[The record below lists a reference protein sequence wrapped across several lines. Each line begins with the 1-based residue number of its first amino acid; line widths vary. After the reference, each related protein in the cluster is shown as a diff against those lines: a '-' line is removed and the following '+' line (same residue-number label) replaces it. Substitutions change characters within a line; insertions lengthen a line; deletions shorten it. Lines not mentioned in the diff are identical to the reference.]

1 MTTSTPAPPTFPKL
15 KTGAV
20 AQYPLTKVFRFQQQV
35 LHFIDGTDQ
44 RYRDCGGPLYT
55 WVISLNELD
64 EGEMAAL
71 ETFFLNNQGAFGN
84 FAFTDP
90 WTGQVYQNCSLSS
103 DELDMASL
111 AEMEGKTSLTV
122 IQNGG

>member
-1 MTTSTPAPPTFPKL
+1 MSSFPTL

-20 AQYPLTKVFRFQQQV
+20 AQYPATKVFRFQQQI

-44 RYRDCGGPLYT
+44 RYRDCSGPLYT
-55 WVISLNELD
+55 WVIRLDLLD

-71 ETFFLNNQGAFGN
+71 EAFFQQNQGAFGS

-90 WTGQVYQNCSLSS
+90 WTGQVYQNCSLAS
-103 DELDMASL
+103 DQMDMISL
-111 AEMEGKTSLTV
+111 AEMRGTTSLTV